1 MMTTSANATPT
12 ACFTD
17 SSPQESAT
25 VAGNKIAILGG
36 GSWGLTLAWLAANQC
51 KQATDGTIV
60 KNNIVLWDRTPEKIE
75 QFKQTKRVSF
85 PVELTLPEDLVLTSN
100 LAEAI
105 TGADAILFVV
115 TSKATR
121 MVAEQIKALNVLLPN
136 AILINASKGIEF
148 PSLKPMSTVLKDV
161 FPTHRVGVL
170 SGPTLAK
177 EILAGLPTAAT
188 VAAEDLETA
197 EWLQVRLNCNER
209 FRLYTNTDLVGV
221 ELAGALKNV
230 FAIASGYMAAKNM
243 GDNARAALLTR
254 GLAEMARFCLKMGAE
269 MPTIYGL
276 SGLGDLLAT
285 CNSPLSRNYQVGY
298 RLGKGETLAEILADL
313 KVVAEGVQTALAVYE
328 LAKKLE
334 MDTPIVELVV
344 NAINGQVVSGEM
356 MIKSLMSRKLKQER

>member
-1 MMTTSANATPT
+1 MMTNQDN
-12 ACFTD
+12 TD
-17 SSPQESAT
+17 PIT
-25 VAGNKIAILGG
+25 TNKIAILGA
-36 GSWGLTLAWLAANQC
+36 GSWGLTLAWLATNQQRKTSC
-51 KQATDGTIV
+51 GDTLA
-60 KNNIVLWDRTPEKIE
+60 NNIVLWDRNPEKIA
-75 QFKQTKRVSF
+75 QFKTNPNVTF
-85 PVELTLPEDLVLTSN
+85 PVTLTIPENLVLTSN
-100 LAEAI
+100 LEEAISGAEAV
-105 TGADAILFVV
+105 LFVV

-121 MVAEQIKALNVLLPN
+121 QVAEQIKALNVISPN
-136 AILINASKGIEF
+136 TILINASKGIEF
-148 PSLKPMSTVLKDV
+148 PSLKPMSTVLKEV

-177 EILAGLPTAAT
+177 EILTGLPTAAT

-197 EWLQVRLNCNER
+197 EWLQDRLNCNER

-269 MPTIYGL
+269 TPTIYGL

-298 RLGKGETLAEILADL
+298 RLGKGETLEEILADI
-313 KVVAEGVQTALAVYE
+313 KVVAEGVQTAFAVFE
-328 LAKKLE
+328 LAKTMGIE
-334 MDTPIVELVV
+334 TPIVELVV
-344 NAINGQVVSGEM
+344 NALSGQVVSGAM

>member
-1 MMTTSANATPT
+1 MMTNTSPN
-12 ACFTD
+12 FSY
-17 SSPQESAT
+17 SSTEHQAVSP
-25 VAGNKIAILGG
+25 VVGNKIAILGG
-36 GSWGLTLAWLAANQC
+36 GSWGLTLAWLATNQC
-51 KQATDGTIV
+51 KQASDGSIIQ
-60 KNNIVLWDRTPEKIE
+60 NNIVLWDRTPEKIE
-75 QFKQTKRVSF
+75 QFKTMGKVEF
-85 PVELTLPEDLVLTSN
+85 PVALTLPTQLTLTSN
-100 LAEAI
+100 LAEAVA
-105 TGADAILFVV
+105 GAEAILFVV

-121 MVAEQIKALNVLLPN
+121 MVAEQIKALNVLSST

-148 PSLKPMSTVLKDV
+148 PSLKPMSTVLKEV
-161 FPTHRVGVL
+161 FPSHRVGVL

-197 EWLQVRLNCNER
+197 EWLQARLNCNER

-328 LAKKLE
+328 LAKQLE

>member
-1 MMTTSANATPT
+1 MMTTHKEKTDTTTNT
-12 ACFTD
+12 A
-17 SSPQESAT
+17 
-25 VAGNKIAILGG
+25 NKIAILGA
-36 GSWGLTLAWLAANQC
+36 GSWGLTLAWLATNQQRKSAC
-51 KQATDGTIV
+51 GAILT
-60 KNNIVLWDRTPEKIE
+60 NNIVLWDRNPEKIA
-75 QFKQTKRVSF
+75 QFKANPNVTF
-85 PVELTLPEDLVLTSN
+85 PVTLTMPQNLMLTSN
-100 LAEAI
+100 LEEAISGAEAV
-105 TGADAILFVV
+105 LFVV

-121 MVAEQIKALNVLLPN
+121 QVAEQIKALNVISPN
-136 AILINASKGIEF
+136 TILINASKGIEF
-148 PSLKPMSTVLKDV
+148 PSLKPMSTVLKEV

-177 EILAGLPTAAT
+177 EILTGLPTAAT

-197 EWLQVRLNCNER
+197 EWLQDRLNCNER

-298 RLGKGETLAEILADL
+298 RLGKGETLEEILADI
-313 KVVAEGVQTALAVYE
+313 KVVAEGVQTAFAVFE
-328 LAKKLE
+328 LAKTMGIE
-334 MDTPIVELVV
+334 TPIVELVV
-344 NAINGQVVSGEM
+344 NALSGQVVSGAM